1 LGAGGAETVLV
12 ELAKAAPP
20 GLRLIVVG
28 LSDARNDDRIDNRV
42 AAELRELG
50 TTVYELRAARYDPTA
65 AFRLAK
71 ILRDER
77 VDVVHTHLKHADI
90 VGGLAA
96 KLAGLPSVSTL
107 HTIDI
112 PTSKMHR
119 LRVRTAVFA
128 RRSLSST
135 VIALSTAQLRWY
147 HEYAGGHAAVTM
159 IPNGVME
166 PQPTRDPASI
176 REEIG
181 VPPDALLA
189 LCVSLMRPEKGHAE
203 LLEAVRLVSPDSP
216 VVFALAGD
224 GPLLVNIR
232 SIVQSDVLLRG
243 RVRLLGFR
251 SDVDDLVSACDFVVQ
266 PSLEDALPTALISAL
281 ASGRPI
287 VATNVGGIPDIVGPG
302 CGILVDPRPS
312 SLSAAIAEMVDTIRS
327 KPEAVQAIRRV
338 ARERYETRFS
348 AETWVRGLRE
358 VYQGAIDSRR
368 AATSA
373 DAGDRRRIT
382 LVEFSP
388 SGGLFQL
395 GLQLGEALARAG
407 DEVEIVT
414 GPSPEL
420 ASREPHCRIRSIL
433 PTWHPTG
440 VDAPDW
446 WRRARRVVRAG
457 RHTAAWV
464 VLLAYLWRKQPDVVV
479 WSVWRFT
486 IDGWGVRLARK
497 VVPRSMLGL
506 VAHEARALVEQPGGD
521 QMYKGSGM
529 MNRAL
534 GRAYADL
541 DIAFVL
547 GEQSKRNLI
556 DAWQISA
563 PVHIIPLGGDTIY
576 ASTDLPQVRTTGP
589 VALSFGT
596 ITTYKGIDTLCDA
609 WPTVRSQVQDA
620 ELVIAG
626 ALSADVDESALRARI
641 SELEGV
647 SLEIGYIAVAD
658 VPNYFARAR
667 CVVMPY
673 KRASQ
678 SAVAYLA
685 HTLRRP
691 IVATRV
697 GDIPSVVRDQI
708 SGLLVA
714 PDDPDALSRAVVRL
728 LKDAE
733 LAQRMGDEGAE
744 SLTATTSWDHVAELV
759 RRGLDGEDQVAR
771 PPREPYR

>member
-20 GLRLIVVG
+20 SLRLIVVG
-28 LSDARNDDRIDNRV
+28 LSDAHNGDTIDDRV
-42 AAELRELG
+42 AAGLREFG

-96 KLAGLPSVSTL
+96 KLAGRSSVSTL

-112 PTSKMHR
+112 PHSKMHR
-119 LRVRTAVFA
+119 LRLRTAVFA
-128 RRSLSST
+128 RRRLSST
-135 VIALSTAQLRWY
+135 VIALSTAQRRWY
-147 HEYAGGHAAVTM
+147 REYAGGHASVSM
-159 IPNGVME
+159 IPNGVTE
-166 PQPTRDPASI
+166 PRPTRDPTSV

-181 VPPDALLA
+181 VPSDALLA

-203 LLEAVRLVSPDSP
+203 LLEAIRLVAPDTP

-224 GPLLVNIR
+224 GPLLHDIR
-232 SIVQSDVLLRG
+232 SIVEADVLLRD

-312 SLSAAIAEMVDTIRS
+312 SLSVAIAEMAETIRS
-327 KPEAVQAIRRV
+327 KPEAVQYIRRT
-338 ARERYETRFS
+338 ARDRYETHFS
-348 AETWVRGLRE
+348 AETWVRGLSE
-358 VYQGAIDSRR
+358 VYQGAIVTRR
-368 AATSA
+368 TAASG
-373 DAGDRRRIT
+373 AGDRRRIAM
-382 LVEFSP
+382 VEFSP

-395 GLQLGEALARAG
+395 GVQLAEALARAG
-407 DEVEIVT
+407 DEVEVIT

-464 VLLAYLWRKQPDVVV
+464 ILLAYLWRKQPDVVV
-479 WSVWRFT
+479 WSVWRFS
-486 IDGWGVRLARK
+486 IDGWGVHLARK
-497 VVPRSMLGL
+497 VLPHSILGL

-521 QMYKGSGM
+521 QMYKSSGM

-541 DIAFVL
+541 DVAFVL

-563 PVHIIPLGGDTIY
+563 PVHIISLGGDTIY

-609 WPTVRSQVQDA
+609 WPTVMGHVPDA
-620 ELVIAG
+620 QLVIAG
-626 ALSADVDESALRARI
+626 ALSADIDESALRARV
-641 SELEGV
+641 SELDGV
-647 SLEIGYIAVAD
+647 SLEVGYIAVAD
-658 VPNYFARAR
+658 VPKYFARAR

-697 GDIPSVVRDQI
+697 GDIPSVVRDQV

-714 PDDPDALSRAVVRL
+714 PDDPDALSRAIIQL
-728 LKDAE
+728 LRDAE
-733 LAQRMGDEGAE
+733 MAQRMGDEGAE
-744 SLTATTSWDHVAELV
+744 SLTATTSWDHAADLF
-759 RRGLDGEDQVAR
+759 RRGLAGEDQIATTV
-771 PPREPYR
+771 